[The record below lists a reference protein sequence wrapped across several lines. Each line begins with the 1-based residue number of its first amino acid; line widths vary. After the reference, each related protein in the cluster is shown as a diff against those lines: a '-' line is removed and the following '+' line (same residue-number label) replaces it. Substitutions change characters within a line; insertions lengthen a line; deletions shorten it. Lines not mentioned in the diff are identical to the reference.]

1 MTSQPLTSDMRC
13 KIPRDEHVV
22 FTFHGY
28 PWLVQRLTYRCTNR
42 NLHMCGDQEEG
53 TIATLFDIRVR
64 NDRDRCPLTILN
76 KAG

>member
-1 MTSQPLTSDMRC
+1 
-13 KIPRDEHVV
+13 
-22 FTFHGY
+22 
-28 PWLVQRLTYRCTNR
+28 
-42 NLHMCGDQEEG
+42 MCGDQEEG